1 MACGGQGGLPN
12 QGGLP
17 PAQQAQQ
24 APPKMLEAVPTVCLR
39 MTNMLNE
46 EMLKDDEEYAE
57 IKEDIAEE
65 LQNYGTVAG
74 VEIPRSGVGYLCA
87 FVKFCEPSN
96 PSAELCLW
104 QPVDKNRLWFL
115 QRRWTRRRRQRRWW
129 RSEPSTASKSAPST
143 SSRTSSTPSS
153 SALCDQED
161 G

>member
-17 PAQQAQQ
+17 PAQQAPQ

-96 PSAELCLW
+96 PSAALCLR
-104 QPVDKNRLWFL
+104 QPATVDNVVCGFVASVDEAKKAKEVVEKRTFDGK
-115 QRRWTRRRRQRRWW
+115 QIGAEYF
-129 RSEPSTASKSAPST
+129 EPDKFDAK
-143 SSRTSSTPSS
+143 
-153 SALCDQED
+153 QF
-161 G
+161 GIV

>member
-1 MACGGQGGLPN
+1 
-12 QGGLP
+12 
-17 PAQQAQQ
+17 
-24 APPKMLEAVPTVCLR
+24 MLEAVPTVCLR

-96 PSAELCLW
+96 PSAPINSLLTKLVCGCVAS
-104 QPVDKNRLWFL
+104 VDEAKKAKEVVEKRTFDGK
-115 QRRWTRRRRQRRWW
+115 QIGAEYF
-129 RSEPSTASKSAPST
+129 EPDKFDAK
-143 SSRTSSTPSS
+143 
-153 SALCDQED
+153 QF
-161 G
+161 GIV

>member
-96 PSAELCLW
+96 PSAPINSLLTKIVCGFCSVGGRGEEGKGGGGEANL
-104 QPVDKNRLWFL
+104 
-115 QRRWTRRRRQRRWW
+115 RRQADRRRV
-129 RSEPSTASKSAPST
+129 
-143 SSRTSSTPSS
+143 
-153 SALCDQED
+153 L
-161 G
+161 